1 MRTRAQAGAVDTA
14 LIAQAFSIDEPQ
26 LDSLLDAPT
35 QDLIKDFLSA
45 LTARAKDFDNL
56 KADKLRSD
64 LELENTLRAGESKVK
79 ALKATLSKNSQEIQ
93 DLRKALDDQRMYLD
107 FPAALLLMSLT
118 PLARKCS
125 RRPSDRARR
134 CKGFID
140 PFNLRARHS
149 ACSHRLSRNLQ
160 PRYPFRPRVKVYC
173 SRRPCPGARHSTSED
188 NLSASRHLR
197 IGRKEPVFGKRRI
210 QCKVQGASSSAGG

>member
-45 LTARAKDFDNL
+45 LTERAKDFDNL

-79 ALKATLSKNSQEIQ
+79 ALKATLNKNSQEIQ
-93 DLRKALDDQRMYLD
+93 DLRKSLDDQRVYLY
-107 FPAALLLMSLT
+107 FHY
-118 PLARKCS
+118 LA
-125 RRPSDRARR
+125 P
-134 CKGFID
+134 
-140 PFNLRARHS
+140 
-149 ACSHRLSRNLQ
+149 Q
-160 PRYPFRPRVKVYC
+160 PTD
-173 SRRPCPGARHSTSED
+173 STW
-188 NLSASRHLR
+188 
-197 IGRKEPVFGKRRI
+197 
-210 QCKVQGASSSAGG
+210 

>member
-35 QDLIKDFLSA
+35 QDLIKDFLST

-79 ALKATLSKNSQEIQ
+79 ALKATLNKNLQEIQ
-93 DLRKALDDQRMYLD
+93 DLRKSLDDQRAYLD
-107 FPAALLLMSLT
+107 FFYELLSLLT
-118 PLARKCS
+118 SLGRKRS
-125 RRPSDRARR
+125 RRASDRARR

-140 PFNLRARHS
+140 AFKLRARHS
-149 ACSHRLSRNLQ
+149 ACPHHLARNLQ
-160 PRYPFRPRVKVYC
+160 SRHSCRPRIKVYR
-173 SRRPCPGARHSTSED
+173 S
-188 NLSASRHLR
+188 
-197 IGRKEPVFGKRRI
+197 
-210 QCKVQGASSSAGG
+210 